1 MSDPNPSPTKSREV
15 ISRIVDDDDDGD
27 SSAYIFVDDA
37 MIAEIDREL
46 RSTEETDAHFLGIEE
61 DVGRLSEDVIESA
74 AQKIIYDILV
84 YALRMR
90 TRSRLLFIENQ
101 MGVYDVM
108 RSHLEECRDLRRI
121 HMKQRSRSSSPSPPN
136 KQQKQRE
143 DSV

>member
-74 AQKIIYDILV
+74 ARKIIYDILV
-84 YALRMR
+84 SASRMR

-121 HMKQRSRSSSPSPPN
+121 YMKQRSRSSSPSPPN